1 MFGST
6 LGIVGL
12 DKTVI
17 DGRADRALAEYVR
30 WEYLP
35 ADRSRVLL
43 ALKDGQPRSRR
54 RLGDLVRDFRF
65 RRAAARAER
74 GDRRRAGHGVRR
86 PLRPIE
92 TLEPGLLYRAFP

>member
-1 MFGST
+1 MERT
-6 LGIVGL
+6 A
-12 DKTVI
+12 I

-35 ADRSRVLL
+35 ADRSSVLL
-43 ALKDGQPRSRR
+43 ALKAGRSGSRERFGSLLRDLRSRW
-54 RLGDLVRDFRF
+54 
-65 RRAAARAER
+65 AAARAER

-92 TLEPGLLYRAFP
+92 TLEQGLLYRAFP